1 MERQTR
7 NKLLAEERKRK
18 KDAGTKKRDKN
29 LHACEQV
36 EKRRRQQKRDGLPEG
51 ESLSELDSDEDFDD
65 LLGDD
70 WLEGR
75 LGMELPWEQEA

>member
-1 MERQTR
+1 M
-7 NKLLAEERKRK
+7 
-18 KDAGTKKRDKN
+18 
-29 LHACEQV
+29 